1 MGRRHFKPEQIIH
14 MLREA
19 EIKLAGGKTTGEV
32 CRELGIS
39 EQSYYRWRKEYG
51 GMQVSQARKLKDL
64 ERENARLKKLVAEQ
78 ALDKAILEKA
88 DIRKLWTTGRHWPS
102 TGVFRDATRRTV
114 LRKSSRSHHVF
125 PRKRDRRAGI
135 LRIGAGRRFCSWPAV
150 DEPEAARS
158 ETRAIVQLF

>member
-1 MGRRHFKPEQIIH
+1 MGRRHFKPQQIIH

-64 ERENARLKKLVAEQ
+64 SDNGAEFTATVVREWLHRLDVQTLFIEPGSPWENGYNESFNGKLREELLNGEIFYTLKEARILVEQ
-78 ALDKAILEKA
+78 WRVHYNTIRPHSSLGYRPPAPQAINPLVMSAL
-88 DIRKLWTTGRHWPS
+88 
-102 TGVFRDATRRTV
+102 AT
-114 LRKSSRSHHVF
+114 
-125 PRKRDRRAGI
+125 
-135 LRIGAGRRFCSWPAV
+135 
-150 DEPEAARS
+150 
-158 ETRAIVQLF
+158 QQ